1 MGYAK
6 QRTHSLWYFV
16 TFIAG
21 PSPFPELVV
30 VGMVDDILV
39 DHYDSFSRTITS
51 RQHWQKEEDSVAYAE
66 MKRIIIADIS
76 DSLKSR
82 LQYMREHLNH
92 SGTLHTYQRFAG
104 CELDDDGTERFKAQD
119 AYNGK
124 DVLSFD
130 TQANTWSTLILEMQI
145 DSWLVQSYKGLS
157 HYVYQS
163 FCVRLLKRFLEQ
175 GRSILKQRVK
185 PKIRVLQK
193 QVGSAG
199 AVEVTCLATGFYP
212 RHIKLTLQRDN
223 QPVQEQEL
231 IRGDI
236 LPNCD
241 GTYQQRM
248 SLSVSAEEL
257 RVGHRY
263 TCSVRHVSMDNKLDI
278 SWDSP
283 QKPSIGLISGTVVTA
298 LIIVLFIIIIIL
310 ILIWRKRKSNVLE
323 KRRSEKSEEEME
335 TINTAAEDVAG
346 CVEMER

>member
-1 MGYAK
+1 MV
-6 QRTHSLWYFV
+6 L
-16 TFIAG
+16 
-21 PSPFPELVV
+21 L
-30 VGMVDDILV
+30 GMVDDILV
-39 DHYDSFSRTITS
+39 EQYDSVSKKMS
-51 RQHWQKEEDSVAYAE
+51 PQQDWQKEEDSVAYAE
-66 MKRIIIADIS
+66 MKRIGIADIT
-76 DSLKSR
+76 DSLKAR
-82 LQYMREHLNH
+82 LQYMREHFNH
-92 SGTLHTYQRFAG
+92 SVTLHTYQRFAG

-130 TQANTWSTLILEMQI
+130 TQAATWSTPFPEMQK
-145 DSWLVQSYKGLS
+145 DSWVVQTYKGLS
-157 HYVYQS
+157 YHVYQS
-163 FCVRLLKRFLEQ
+163 LCVRLLKSFLQQ
-175 GRSILKQRVK
+175 GGSILKRRVK

-212 RHIKLTLQRDN
+212 RHIELTLQRDN

-263 TCSVRHVSMDNKLDI
+263 TCGVRHVSMDNKLDI
-278 SWDSP
+278 SWDPP
-283 QKPSIGLISGTVVTA
+283 QKPRIGLISGTVVTA
-298 LIIVLFIIIIIL
+298 LIIVLSIIIIIL
-310 ILIWRKRKSNVLE
+310 IRKKRKNNVRE
-323 KRRSEKSEEEME
+323 KRRSEKTEEEIEEESAINVDGCEEME
-335 TINTAAEDVAG
+335 KQED
-346 CVEMER
+346 